1 MDDNK
6 KYDAEISASDD
17 VMCAKCGIALVMSPV
32 TFSYLDHAFPVEL
45 PACEKCGMI
54 YVPEELA
61 KGKILHVERSLED
74 K

>member
-1 MDDNK
+1 MDNNK
-6 KYDAEISASDD
+6 QYDAGVGASEDIL
-17 VMCAKCGIALVMSPV
+17 CGKCGGALTLSPV

-45 PACEKCGMI
+45 PACKRCGMV